1 MKRRHFMALDTHCQF
16 CELVAMTERG
26 VVVRRDRAAT
36 TIPDLVA
43 AIAHVP
49 RPRFLVIEEGPIA
62 DWLYRNLVGHV
73 DEMVVCDPRR
83 NHLVA
88 KESDKDDPIDAEKL
102 AHLYRGGYVKRVH
115 HPESVERVLFK
126 RLVALYHD
134 RVRQRVREANRLMSQ
149 FRRCGVFV
157 HESGFAAPADRPALV
172 ARLPDHAVLQASIEL
187 LWKSYDAVA
196 AQVVELRRHVVR
208 LGRAEPQVRRFTGL
222 PGIRWVRAVT
232 FFVFVDTPWRF
243 ASKSALWRYL
253 GIGLERRHSG
263 SGPVLVGVAPN
274 ANRTLKNMILG
285 AAKSAIASGDNPF
298 AQQHERWCTM
308 GLSPRN
314 ARRNVARSL
323 AATLWGMWKNGGGY
337 RPEWVGVAAAS
348 LAARPSR

>member
-16 CELVAMTERG
+16 CELVAMTEG
-26 VVVRRDRAAT
+26 GHVVRRDRVAT
-36 TIPDLVA
+36 TIPDLVE
-43 AIAHVP
+43 AIAQVP

-134 RVRQRVREANRLMSQ
+134 RVRQRVREANGLMSQ

-157 HESGFAAPADRPALV
+157 HESAFVAPADRPALV
-172 ARLPDHAVLQASIEL
+172 ARLPEHAVLQADIEL

-196 AQVVELRRHVVR
+196 EQVVALRQQAVR
-208 LGRAEPQVRRFTGL
+208 LGPAEPQLRRFTSDG
-222 PGIRWVRAVT
+222 PCACPHRA
-232 FFVFVDTPWRF
+232 
-243 ASKSALWRYL
+243 
-253 GIGLERRHSG
+253 
-263 SGPVLVGVAPN
+263 
-274 ANRTLKNMILG
+274 
-285 AAKSAIASGDNPF
+285 
-298 AQQHERWCTM
+298 
-308 GLSPRN
+308 
-314 ARRNVARSL
+314 
-323 AATLWGMWKNGGGY
+323 
-337 RPEWVGVAAAS
+337 
-348 LAARPSR
+348 